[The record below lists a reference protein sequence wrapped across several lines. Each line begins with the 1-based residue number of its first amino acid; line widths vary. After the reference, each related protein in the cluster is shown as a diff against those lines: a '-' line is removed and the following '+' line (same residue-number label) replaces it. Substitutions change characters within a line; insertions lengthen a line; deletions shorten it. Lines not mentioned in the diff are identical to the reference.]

1 VVEQTL
7 ARLKEDAARPDRNL
21 LPPIVDAAKADVTM
35 GEMCDA
41 LREVWGVWRETPVF

>member
-1 VVEQTL
+1 VESAL
-7 ARLKEDAARPDRNL
+7 AQLKADATTADRNL
-21 LPPIVDAAKADVTM
+21 LPPIVEAAKADVTM